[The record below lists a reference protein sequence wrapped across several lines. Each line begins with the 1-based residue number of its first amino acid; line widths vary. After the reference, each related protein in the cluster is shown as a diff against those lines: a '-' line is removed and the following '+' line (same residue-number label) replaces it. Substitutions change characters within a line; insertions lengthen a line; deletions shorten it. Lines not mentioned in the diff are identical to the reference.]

1 MEFIGRE
8 EEQKAI
14 QALLSGDG
22 YKGCVIYGRR
32 RMGKT
37 ELVKHILM
45 HKGVPCIM
53 YQCKESS
60 ELDNTILFT
69 QLLRDVLNIPYLSF
83 ERFMDAVSFLFDYAK
98 DKDIYFVLDE
108 YPYLRNVI
116 KGCDSTLQSII
127 DKHAMDSHM
136 KFFLL
141 GSSISTMEDVL
152 TYRSPLYM
160 RFSLSIFLKQMD
172 YYDSAKFYP
181 SFSEDDKVRLYAA
194 FGGVPF
200 YNAQIDKKASVKE
213 NIIRLLSGQFSGL
226 KEFLDTYLKEELR
239 KINNAN
245 VVFEAIAL
253 GAYHYSDILSESHI
267 ESSALLNATLQ
278 KLVKM
283 DLIEYQA
290 PINDKN
296 NKKKAGYRISD
307 FCVRFYYRFIYKNSS
322 PHKMTSDEVFY
333 DKFVKEE
340 FEDKVVPNTFETIT
354 KQYIIRE
361 NKRGNFDP
369 IFLDIGTYWY
379 DNPVKKKNGQF
390 DVIGKNEKG
399 YVFFECKF
407 TKDPIDDIVIKEEL
421 SQVAETNLDVV
432 QYGFVSKNGFKLK
445 GEYPYLFITLQ
456 DLYR

>member
-8 EEQKAI
+8 EEQRAI
-14 QALLSGDG
+14 QALLSSDG

-37 ELVKHILM
+37 ELVKHCLM
-45 HKGVPCIM
+45 GKDIPCVM

-60 ELDNTILFT
+60 ELDNAALFT
-69 QLLRDVLNIPYLSF
+69 QLLRDTLNIPYLFF
-83 ERFMDAVSFLFDYAK
+83 EHFMDAVSFLFDYAK
-98 DKDIYFVLDE
+98 DKDVYFVLDE

-116 KGCDSTLQSII
+116 KGCDSKLQSII

-152 TYRSPLYM
+152 AHKSPLYM
-160 RFSLSIFLKQMD
+160 RFSLSILLKQMD

-181 SFSEDDKVRLYAA
+181 SFSEEDKVSLYAA

-200 YNAQIDKKASVKE
+200 YNAQIDKKVSVKE

-267 ESSALLNATLQ
+267 GTSALLNVTLQ
-278 KLVKM
+278 KLIKM

-290 PINDKN
+290 PINDKS

-322 PHKMTSDEVFY
+322 SHKMASDEVFY
-333 DKFVKEE
+333 DKFIKEE
-340 FEDKVVPNTFETIT
+340 FENEVVPKTFETIT
-354 KQYIIRE
+354 KQYIVRE
-361 NKRGNFDP
+361 NKRGKFDP

-379 DNPVKKKNGQF
+379 DNPVEKKNGQF
-390 DVIGKNEKG
+390 DVVAKSELG

-421 SQVAETNLDVV
+421 SQVAMTNLIVT
-432 QYGFVSKNGFKLK
+432 QYGFVSKNGFELK
-445 GEYPYLFITLQ
+445 GEYPYLFFTLQ

>member
-1 MEFIGRE
+1 MKFIGRE

-14 QALLSGDG
+14 QALLSSGG

-37 ELVKHILM
+37 ELVKHCLLGKNI
-45 HKGVPCIM
+45 PCIM

-60 ELDNTILFT
+60 ELDNTVLFT
-69 QLLRDVLNIPYLSF
+69 QLLRETFNLPYLAF
-83 ERFMDAVSFLFDYAK
+83 ECFMDAVSFLFDYAK
-98 DKDIYFVLDE
+98 DKDVFFVLDE

-116 KGCDSTLQSII
+116 EGCDSKLQSII
-127 DKHAMDSHM
+127 DKHAMDSRM
-136 KFFLL
+136 KLFLL

-152 TYRSPLYM
+152 AHRNPLYM
-160 RFSLSIFLKQMD
+160 RFSLSILLKQMD

-181 SFSEDDKVRLYAA
+181 SFSEEDKVRFYAA

-200 YNAQIDKKASVKE
+200 YNAQIDQKASVKE

-267 ESSALLNATLQ
+267 GTSALLNATLQ

-290 PINDKN
+290 PINEKN
-296 NKKKAGYRISD
+296 NKKKAGYRIGD
-307 FCVRFYYRFIYKNSS
+307 FCKVLLSIY
-322 PHKMTSDEVFY
+322 
-333 DKFVKEE
+333 
-340 FEDKVVPNTFETIT
+340 
-354 KQYIIRE
+354 
-361 NKRGNFDP
+361 
-369 IFLDIGTYWY
+369 L
-379 DNPVKKKNGQF
+379 
-390 DVIGKNEKG
+390 
-399 YVFFECKF
+399 
-407 TKDPIDDIVIKEEL
+407 
-421 SQVAETNLDVV
+421 
-432 QYGFVSKNGFKLK
+432 
-445 GEYPYLFITLQ
+445 
-456 DLYR
+456 